1 MSSFRPTA
9 VAPSVPADCLS
20 PPSPPPEPTAR
31 RLLQTLRAVSSRTEA
46 AGAALYRFEGPRVPA
61 EIMVG
66 IGSGLPLQLSPG
78 SLKTAPG
85 GVFEE
90 GRIAAVAAGPRP
102 VVLFCA
108 GDGNSPPLPIPA
120 DLLRSLA
127 EAWQLEAGGGEE
139 KESAP
144 TRPPGFAEFIGTS
157 PNLLRTLQLIEK
169 VAPTGVS
176 VLVLGESGTGKELVG
191 RAVHRHSRR
200 TGRFVS
206 ENCAALSDSL
216 LEGELFGTEKGAY
229 TGASRA
235 RAGLI
240 EEAHHGTLFLDEI
253 GEMGTELQSK
263 LLRVLQEREVRRL
276 GGIDPRPVDFRV
288 VCATHRDLDDQVERG
303 RFRADLLF
311 RLDVVRIELP
321 PLRERKEDIPL
332 LVEHFLEEIAKGQG
346 VPPPEVDPDALA
358 VLQAAT
364 WPGNLRE
371 LRNELERACALTREV
386 VTPDDLSPR
395 VRHDP
400 LSHTLTRQVREQ
412 LGNDLGR
419 LEKVLFGGVIL
430 QVLQEAGGNK
440 AEAARRLGI
449 PKTNLY
455 RRLDRYGIPLHG
467 ALPHR

>member
-1 MSSFRPTA
+1 
-9 VAPSVPADCLS
+9 
-20 PPSPPPEPTAR
+20 
-31 RLLQTLRAVSSRTEA
+31 
-46 AGAALYRFEGPRVPA
+46 
-61 EIMVG
+61 
-66 IGSGLPLQLSPG
+66 
-78 SLKTAPG
+78 
-85 GVFEE
+85 
-90 GRIAAVAAGPRP
+90 
-102 VVLFCA
+102 
-108 GDGNSPPLPIPA
+108 
-120 DLLRSLA
+120 
-127 EAWQLEAGGGEE
+127 
-139 KESAP
+139 
-144 TRPPGFAEFIGTS
+144 
-157 PNLLRTLQLIEK
+157 
-169 VAPTGVS
+169 

-332 LVEHFLEEIAKGQG
+332 LVAHFLDEIAKGQG